1 MRANFVRA
9 GFCRSAQR
17 GDKEIAKILFD
28 SFVHKTGWKLIPS
41 RNVGELLNVVVEASP
56 GVIDFKC
63 PVPQRLY

>member
-9 GFCRSAQR
+9 GFCGSAQR

-41 RNVGELLNVVVEASP
+41 DNVGELLNVVVEASP

-63 PVPQRLY
+63 PVPQRSY